1 VNKTLTKAGHEWEK
15 RQGGKMSLPQL
26 VKKVASHLDLKT
38 DRIISV
44 CRRQEITEARS
55 LISYLAIN
63 AMGYSASEVAGT
75 LSISRVSAGRSAERG
90 EKLLDKY
97 DGLRGIA

>member
-1 VNKTLTKAGHEWEK
+1 MFLTGVNKTLTKAGHEWEK

-38 DRIISV
+38 DRIISA

-63 AMGYSASEVAGT
+63 AMGYSASEVTRA
-75 LSISRVSAGRSAERG
+75 LSISRVSAGRSA
-90 EKLLDKY
+90 D
-97 DGLRGIA
+97 

>member
-1 VNKTLTKAGHEWEK
+1 
-15 RQGGKMSLPQL
+15 MSLPQL
-26 VKKVASHLDLKT
+26 VEKVASHLDLKT
-38 DRIISV
+38 ERIISAS
-44 CRRQEITEARS
+44 RRQEITEARS

-63 AMGYSASEVAGT
+63 AMGYSASEVARA

-90 EKLLDKY
+90 EKLLDKH

>member
-1 VNKTLTKAGHEWEK
+1 
-15 RQGGKMSLPQL
+15 MSLPQL

-38 DRIISV
+38 DRIISA

-63 AMGYSASEVAGT
+63 AMGYSASEVART